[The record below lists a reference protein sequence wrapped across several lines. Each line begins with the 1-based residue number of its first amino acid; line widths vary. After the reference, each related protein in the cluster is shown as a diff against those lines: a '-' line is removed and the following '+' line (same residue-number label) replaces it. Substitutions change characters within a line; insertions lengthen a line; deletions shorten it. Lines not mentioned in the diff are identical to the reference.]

1 MTNRKGTKGQLTT
14 YKTLYRK
21 RKIEERTPEK
31 TVMNSCAQEMLSVP
45 VPVVGLVVLPLVIS
59 HQSLS
64 MSL

>member
-21 RKIEERTPEK
+21 RTIEERTPEK

-45 VPVVGLVVLPLVIS
+45 VLVV
-59 HQSLS
+59 
-64 MSL
+64 